1 FGCVLLHELGHA
13 LTARRFGIGTA
24 DITLYPF
31 GGVARLERMPRAPG
45 AELLIALAGPAV
57 NVALAGALLAF
68 QWVSGGWGLWES
80 WATADFFV
88 SSLITINLG
97 LALFNLI
104 PAFPMDGGRV
114 LRALLSGWL
123 GRLRATEVA
132 ATLGQALAL
141 IFGVYCLL
149 HGALIYVFLAGF
161 LFLAAPAELSH
172 ARGERERRG
181 RDGTWTAPR
190 GYRWVSRGPGLWQLA
205 PIVIPASDRSWR
217 S

>member
-1 FGCVLLHELGHA
+1 
-13 LTARRFGIGTA
+13 
-24 DITLYPF
+24 
-31 GGVARLERMPRAPG
+31 
-45 AELLIALAGPAV
+45 LLIALAGPAV
-57 NVALAGALLAF
+57 NVAIVLGLAVAQWLALGLAP
-68 QWVSGGWGLWES
+68 
-80 WATADFFV
+80 WADELTLLPAGFLNTLMAV
-88 SSLITINLG
+88 NLV

-123 GRLRATEVA
+123 GRLRATEIA